1 MSSKPVIISIPHRL
15 GKDEA
20 RRRLHAGFARAG
32 DHFAAL
38 LTVDQQDWSGDRL
51 AFRARALGQTAFGNI
66 DVAETHVRVEVTLP
80 WLLGMLAEKLAPA
93 IRKETVLMLEKK

>member
-1 MSSKPVIISIPHRL
+1 MSSKPFIISIPHRL

-20 RRRLHAGFARAG
+20 RRRLHAGFACAG

-51 AFRARALGQTAFGNI
+51 NFRARALGHTAFGNV
-66 DVAETHVRVEVTLP
+66 DVAETHVRVEITLP

-93 IRKETVLMLEKK
+93 IHKETVLMLEKK